1 MSITGSEQWMY
12 SSGREFYDFPIEQS
26 LRFNDNDSAYLSWTP
41 SSTGNRKTWTWSAW
55 VKRSNIGTRQT
66 LFSTGLSG
74 TAYHYWYFET
84 DDTLRY
90 AVHTGG
96 SRYTSAVFR
105 DTSAWMNIII
115 VHDTTDSTASDRIK
129 IYVNGDRVTSFTQ
142 AIDPA
147 LNSDGVINSTTYPYN
162 VGRSAFHNS
171 NYYDGYMADINF
183 IDGQALE
190 PTSFGEFKS
199 GIWTPKDTA
208 DLTFGTNGFRLEYA
222 DGAAIGDDTSGNTN
236 DWTVN
241 NLVASDVVL
250 DSPTNNFP
258 IILDDKGGTSQVY
271 SEGNLHANIS
281 SNSYAAK
288 SSMFVPMDSG
298 KWYVE
303 ALSDATSGSG
313 AGLGTYTP
321 DSMNTLS
328 ISYYFNGN
336 IVLATD
342 MIHYYSSGQIYNAGS
357 SVQSSLTTVGD
368 KDIIGM
374 LIDTDAKTVQF
385 YVNGTASGT
394 AETMANTTDPVAAQL
409 HGHNSRPFMFNFGTD
424 SSFAN
429 RKTSGS
435 ANATDAN
442 GIGDFYYTPPTGA
455 KAICSKNLPTGA
467 IDTAADETPEDY
479 FNTVLYTGNGTS
491 QSITVGFE
499 PSFLWIKNR
508 TQAYS
513 HTLVDSVRDAEGWRY
528 LESNTTNAEGYNNTL
543 VSSLDTDGFS
553 VGSSSTTNHSGNA
566 MVAWNWKAGGSGVS
580 NTDGSITSTVS
591 VGATSEQNWFSV
603 VSYTGNGTGGATVG
617 HGLAVAPDMIIVKS
631 RDNARDWRV
640 YHSSLGATYT
650 LDLNTTNA
658 VQGPNA
664 AYWNSTEPTSSVFSI
679 GSVTTVNGNG
689 EDYISY
695 CFANAENLCR
705 VGKYTGNG
713 SADGTFVFTGH
724 KPSFLLIK
732 ETGNANSWELF
743 DTARDPDNV
752 ASQRLFPNTSAAEA
766 TTNPSLD
773 ILSNGFKARAGNTGI
788 NRSGGSYI
796 FLSISEQPFKFANA
810 R

>member
-1 MSITGSEQWMY
+1 
-12 SSGREFYDFPIEQS
+12 
-26 LRFNDNDSAYLSWTP
+26 
-41 SSTGNRKTWTWSAW
+41 
-55 VKRSNIGTRQT
+55 
-66 LFSTGLSG
+66 
-74 TAYHYWYFET
+74 
-84 DDTLRY
+84 
-90 AVHTGG
+90 
-96 SRYTSAVFR
+96 
-105 DTSAWMNIII
+105 
-115 VHDTTDSTASDRIK
+115 
-129 IYVNGDRVTSFTQ
+129 
-142 AIDPA
+142 
-147 LNSDGVINSTTYPYN
+147 
-162 VGRSAFHNS
+162 
-171 NYYDGYMADINF
+171 
-183 IDGQALE
+183 
-190 PTSFGEFKS
+190 
-199 GIWTPKDTA
+199 
-208 DLTFGTNGFRLEYA
+208 
-222 DGAAIGDDTSGNTN
+222 
-236 DWTVN
+236 
-241 NLVASDVVL
+241 VL

-342 MIHYYSSGQIYNAGS
+342 MIHYYSDGRIYNGGS

-394 AETMANTTDPVAAQL
+394 AETMVNTTDPVAAQL

-455 KAICSKNLPTGA
+455 KAICSKNLPSGA
-467 IDTAADETPEDY
+467 INTLNNETPEDY
-479 FNTVLYTGNGTS
+479 FNTVLYTGIGGT
-491 QSITVGFE
+491 QSVTGVGFQPDFVWFKRRSAIAE
-499 PSFLWIKNR
+499 HGW
-508 TQAYS
+508 
-513 HTLVDSVRDAEGWRY
+513 HDVVRGVSKIIGSDI
-528 LESNTTNAEGYNNTL
+528 TNAEIDRPTYVT
-543 VSSLDTDGFS
+543 SFDSDGFS
-553 VGSSSTTNHSGNA
+553 FGDNVSNYNASGSTY
-566 MVAWNWKAGGSGVS
+566 VAWNWKAGGTGVS
-580 NTDGSITSTVS
+580 NTDGDITSTVS
-591 VGATSEQNWFSV
+591 VGATSQQNWFSV
-603 VSYTGNGTGGATVG
+603 VSYTGTLSSTGTASVG
-617 HGLAVAPDMIIVKS
+617 HGLSVRPKMVIYKS
-631 RDNARDWRV
+631 RNVTGGDAGDWSIWHDDLSSDNYILRFDTAAELNKSGNGDM
-640 YHSSLGATYT
+640 SSLF
-650 LDLNTTNA
+650 TTTTFGTN
-658 VQGPNA
+658 
-664 AYWNSTEPTSSVFSI
+664 WTSGI
-679 GSVTTVNGNG
+679 NVTGNN
-689 EDYISY
+689 YIAY
-695 CFANAENLCR
+695 CFANAEGLCK
-705 VGKYTGNG
+705 VGSYTGNG
-713 SADGTFVFTGH
+713 SSDGTFVFTGH

-773 ILSNGFKARAGNTGI
+773 ILSNGFKTRAGNTGI